1 MKLYI
6 YIKIYM
12 KILDATYC
20 CIYPA
25 GLTFLPSRRVFIE
38 KARVMIPRIAKTH
51 TNIANIHG
59 NGAHICIYVYKYC
72 KY

>member
-1 MKLYI
+1 M
-6 YIKIYM
+6 KIY
-12 KILDATYC
+12 KYEN
-20 CIYPA
+20 IYENIGCNRLLHLSCRADLSPKPQ
-25 GLTFLPSRRVFIE
+25 GIHRKGSRYDPSDC
-38 KARVMIPRIAKTH
+38 KTH